1 MPVFQR
7 GALGGEVER
16 IQERLKTLRHY
27 NGPVDGIFGAG
38 TAMAVKAFQRSAA
51 IAADGAVGSVT
62 WKALFSEEETPVPA
76 IVQQSLAERCLA
88 LTGSFETSMPPPE
101 CFSGL
106 TGDFDDQGISF
117 GALQWCLG
125 QGSLQPLL
133 ERVNAQHGPLV
144 EEIFD
149 DHCDEFR
156 VMLDSS
162 RSDQMQWAR
171 SIQDTRHRIVEPWRG
186 MFKTLGRREEYRQIQ
201 VEAAS
206 HLFEDALRLCHEFGL
221 RSERAVALMFDIRVQ
236 NGSIQPLTA
245 AQIRQDFRTL
255 EQAGTG
261 QDEEPKLRAVAERRA
276 AAANPRW
283 IEDVRRRKL
292 TIATGGGTVHG
303 RPYDLASQYGIT
315 MAPAL

>member
-1 MPVFQR
+1 MHVFQR

-16 IQERLKTLRHY
+16 IQERLKALGHY
-27 NGPVDGIFGAG
+27 SGPIDGVFGGG
-38 TAMAVKAFQRSAA
+38 TAMAVKVFQHNAG
-51 IAADGAVGSVT
+51 ITADGTVGSVT
-62 WKALFSEEETPVPA
+62 WKALFDDEEVPA
-76 IVQQSLAERCLA
+76 PAIAHQTLTERCLA
-88 LTGSFETSMPPPE
+88 LTGSFETSMPSPE

-133 ERVNAQHGPLV
+133 ERVNVEHGALV

-156 VMLDSS
+156 IMLGSS
-162 RSDQMQWAR
+162 RPDQMQWAR
-171 SIQDTRHRIVEPWRG
+171 GIQDTRHRIVEPWRG
-186 MFKTLGRREEYRQIQ
+186 MFKTLGRRAEYRQIE
-201 VEAAS
+201 VEAAN
-206 HLFEDALRLCHEFGL
+206 HLFEDALQLCRKFGF

-236 NGSIQPLTA
+236 NGSIQPLTE

-255 EQAGTG
+255 EQAGAG
-261 QDEEPKLRAVAERRA
+261 QDEVPKLRAVAERRA

-292 TIATGGGTVHG
+292 TIATGTGTVHG

-315 MAPAL
+315 MAHVL